1 MKGTS
6 IFFNEKIFNILFKG
20 KSHMKRIPGI
30 TILSE
35 KLFTNWIYKLSL
47 LKNQVKSA
55 FLKHFS
61 EIDIDVVK
69 EDIDLDTRLS
79 S

>member
-1 MKGTS
+1 
-6 IFFNEKIFNILFKG
+6 
-20 KSHMKRIPGI
+20 MKRIPGI

-35 KLFTNWIYKLSL
+35 KLFTNWIYELSL
-47 LKNQVKSA
+47 LKKQVKSA

-61 EIDIDVVK
+61 EIEIDIDVVLEEK
-69 EDIDLDTRLS
+69 VLDTRLS